1 MYTKKW
7 IVTKTDEEKI
17 KSLSA
22 ELKIPNLV
30 AKVLASR
37 GIFEKKDA
45 ERYLSCEPS
54 VLYDPF
60 LLKDMDK
67 AVARIQKAID
77 NKEKVS
83 INEKE
88 NAKFIVYEVK
98 VAKEDMGKVIG
109 KQGKMAK
116 AIRTVMKSIA
126 TKENKK
132 INIEFLD

>member
-1 MYTKKW
+1 MKNVLE
-7 IVTKTDEEKI
+7 IVI
-17 KSLSA
+17 K
-22 ELKIPNLV
+22 NLV
-30 AKVLASR
+30 
-37 GIFEKKDA
+37 
-45 ERYLSCEPS
+45 
-54 VLYDPF
+54 
-60 LLKDMDK
+60 
-67 AVARIQKAID
+67 D